1 MKHRAGASARAQGW
15 KILKR
20 KARRYSVLGGGSLA
34 TVVGAGAVLDGP
46 VGAGL
51 AGLAVTS
58 GGVFLGR
65 RAWRGSEAG
74 RWFQGAAGEA
84 RTAHTMR
91 RLKAR
96 GWAVFHDLTIPGSRA
111 NIDHLAI
118 LPEASLVA
126 VLDTKA
132 WHAKGAKVR
141 FSGGKLWYGP
151 WDQTSKV
158 ETIRWET
165 LRAAQELQT
174 RAFSILVL
182 DGGRLD
188 SRHHDK
194 GWAEIDPEFYVVEQD
209 HLVKFL
215 RDVPGQRRDKARVK
229 ALTAVVN
236 RQLPAYRR

>member
-1 MKHRAGASARAQGW
+1 MRHRAGASARAQGW
-15 KILKR
+15 RILR
-20 KARRYSVLGGGSLA
+20 RNARRYSVLGGGSLA
-34 TVVGAGAVLDGP
+34 TVVGAGAVLDGAT
-46 VGAGL
+46 GAGL
-51 AGLAVTS
+51 AGLVLTS

-84 RTAHTMR
+84 RTARTMLRLR
-91 RLKAR
+91 RR
-96 GWAVFHDLTIPGSRA
+96 GWAVFHDLTIPGSKA

-118 LPEASLVA
+118 MPGASLVA

-132 WHAKGAKVR
+132 WHAKRALVR

-158 ETIRWET
+158 DTIRWET
-165 LRAAQELQT
+165 GRAAEELQT

-182 DGGRLD
+182 DGGKLD
-188 SRHHDK
+188 PRHHDQ
-194 GWAEIDPEFYVVEQD
+194 GWAEIDPMFYVVEQG

-215 RDVPGQRRDKARVK
+215 KDVPGQRRNKAQVK
-229 ALTAVVN
+229 ALAAIVN
-236 RQLPAYRR
+236 RRLPAYRR